1 MSPTNPLLCRLFFR
15 SGRGYRCIS
24 KNYNS
29 ITKNSKY
36 IKVSINFVI
45 TITNILDIYI
55 HYINE
60 CVVPTCCQCFLC
72 HSQEPRIVG
81 LVSPIERCHPLQ
93 GLCHRLPRKNENL
106 TRQQNQQDLRQQ
118 MKYYEKITWNNIW
131 KLNFHTCRSIFKFS
145 ALEPERHS
153 SVPLTR
159 QPSFAPFGRNCDNFF
174 EGKITRFVVVVFW
187 WCLWCLWFL

>member
-29 ITKNSKY
+29 TTKNSKY

-45 TITNILDIYI
+45 TITNILDIY
-55 HYINE
+55 YINE

-81 LVSPIERCHPLQ
+81 LVSPIERCHSLQ

-131 KLNFHTCRSIFKFS
+131 KLNFHTFILPSQLSYCRGVSYCF
-145 ALEPERHS
+145 HV
-153 SVPLTR
+153 VPLSDSR
-159 QPSFAPFGRNCDNFF
+159 RLSPSD
-174 EGKITRFVVVVFW
+174 TLQ
-187 WCLWCLWFL
+187 CL